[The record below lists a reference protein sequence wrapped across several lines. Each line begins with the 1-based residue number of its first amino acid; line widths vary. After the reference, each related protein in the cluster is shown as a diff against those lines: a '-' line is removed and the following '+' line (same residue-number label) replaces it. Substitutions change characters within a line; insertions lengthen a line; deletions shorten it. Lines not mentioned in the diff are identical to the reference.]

1 MKQGWRFS
9 WLDNFL
15 HVICHHKPPVG
26 VFVQM
31 NLGKA
36 YKLHAGHNITVCEEK
51 KRSIKWQN
59 FTNTE

>member
-15 HVICHHKPPVG
+15 HINVICHHKPPVG
-26 VFVQM
+26 VFVHM

-36 YKLHAGHNITVCEEK
+36 YKLQAIILPFAK
-51 KRSIKWQN
+51 KKKKDL
-59 FTNTE
+59 

>member
-1 MKQGWRFS
+1 MKQGWRFC

-36 YKLHAGHNITVCEEK
+36 YKLQAIILPFAKKK
-51 KRSIKWQN
+51 KRSVKWQN

>member
-1 MKQGWRFS
+1 MKHGWRFS

-15 HVICHHKPPVG
+15 LVICHHKPPVG

-36 YKLHAGHNITVCEEK
+36 YKLQAIILPSAK
-51 KRSIKWQN
+51 KKKDL
-59 FTNTE
+59 

>member
-36 YKLHAGHNITVCEEK
+36 YNITFSEEK
-51 KRSIKWQN
+51 KEIYKMAKFHQYWIDVS
-59 FTNTE
+59 

>member
-36 YKLHAGHNITVCEEK
+36 YKLQAIILPFVK
-51 KRSIKWQN
+51 KKKKIYKMAKFHQY
-59 FTNTE
+59 